1 MTIVSSETLHASCV
15 AIGDH
20 AVLIE
25 GQSGSGKSDLALR
38 LIDRGAMLVSD
49 DYTILV
55 RSGRSLV
62 ATPPPTIAGKI
73 EVRGLGIIDIAHVD
87 RIPVAMLIELTDNV
101 ERMPLDS
108 EKRRIAGIDVPVIAL
123 NGHYASDPIKV
134 EMALKR
140 LVALRQ

>member
-25 GQSGSGKSDLALR
+25 GQSGAGKSDLALR
-38 LIDRGAMLVSD
+38 LIDRGATLVSD

-55 RSGRSLV
+55 RSGHLLV

-73 EVRGLGIIDIAHVD
+73 EVRGLGIIDMPHLD
-87 RIPVAMLIELTDNV
+87 RIPVAMLIELTDDV

-108 EKRRIAGIDVPVIAL
+108 EKRRIAGIDVPVITL
-123 NGHYASDPIKV
+123 NGHHASGPIKV

-140 LVALRQ
+140 LVPTLR

>member
-25 GQSGSGKSDLALR
+25 GQSGAGKSDLALR

-123 NGHYASDPIKV
+123 NGHHASDPIKV